1 MSRAPR
7 HGPPGD
13 SPLVIGLTSGAMG
26 SMNVRMGAFAH
37 ERRSRRGWRDLWLV
51 DSICRLR
58 FSETQMDLCEKVS
71 EESTQ
76 FHVAL

>member
-1 MSRAPR
+1 
-7 HGPPGD
+7 
-13 SPLVIGLTSGAMG
+13 MG

-37 ERRSRRGWRDLWLV
+37 GRRSRRGWRGLWLV
-51 DSICRLR
+51 DSIDGLR
-58 FSETQMDLCEKVS
+58 FSETQMDLCEMVS